1 MPPNTFQSIQIVC
14 LKSKHLLYMQE
25 EIICF
30 NHRLSKMKTDIDN
43 IFFLVRILS
52 LLTTKEIEKIIPA
65 GLKFL

>member
-1 MPPNTFQSIQIVC
+1 
-14 LKSKHLLYMQE
+14 
-25 EIICF
+25 
-30 NHRLSKMKTDIDN
+30 MKTDIDN